1 MMNEPGL
8 HAAMADFLAHP
19 SYHPCLLLVHPDIR
33 RLMDASD
40 ELASVHGWPRLRVG
54 RELSAALLA
63 VPPAD
68 RPRAAQRWMEEQ
80 VSQMAP
86 GPVLCTEIDLLFEPT
101 LQLDPLRL
109 LLDISRATP
118 LVVAWPGSHEDGVL
132 AYAVPEHKHYRVW
145 HKPQVHVVVL

>member
-1 MMNEPGL
+1 MNEPGL

-19 SYHPCLLLVHPDIR
+19 SYHPCFLLVHPDIR
-33 RLMDASD
+33 RLADASD
-40 ELASVHGWPRLRVG
+40 ELASAHDWPRLRVG

-80 VSQMAP
+80 TSRMAP

-118 LVVAWPGSHEDGVL
+118 QRHRSPG
-132 AYAVPEHKHYRVW
+132 
-145 HKPQVHVVVL
+145 